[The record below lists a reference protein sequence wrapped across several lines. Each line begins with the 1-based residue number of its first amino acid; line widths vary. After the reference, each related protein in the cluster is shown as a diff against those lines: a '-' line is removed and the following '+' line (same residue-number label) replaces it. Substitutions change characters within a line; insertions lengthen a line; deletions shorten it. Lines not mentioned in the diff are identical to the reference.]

1 MVAATDAKSVDRSG
15 FGPAAPGSSSFAVL
29 KPRAVLAVEF
39 VPSSAGAQPS
49 AGRQA
54 SVEHGLLRSSAD
66 PGEVFENAPD
76 GCGRALFS
84 PRLVH
89 AVKVSKVAPLP
100 QRAHPAQQLR
110 SAPFG

>member
-1 MVAATDAKSVDRSG
+1 M
-15 FGPAAPGSSSFAVL
+15 L
-29 KPRAVLAVEF
+29 KPRAVLAIELV
-39 VPSSAGAQPS
+39 SSLAGAQ
-49 AGRQA
+49 ALEGRQA
-54 SVEHGLLRSSAD
+54 NVEHGLLRSSAD
-66 PGEVFENAPD
+66 PGEVFENAPA
-76 GCGRALFS
+76 GCGRALFP